1 MAINTKER
9 SLQKVSTLAH
19 MTQICQHLI
28 WKRQLDKKVHKPVL
42 RYCDL
47 SKSVLEQ
54 NLPSAAVS
62 LAHNAETH
70 LIKGYLPTLGV
81 ENNSDANNALDEEY
95 KDIPDAIELGVMNLL
110 GNDTD
115 LYSINTT
122 NPALLDLLA
131 DIPTS
136 QATDSVVLKKSEPP
150 MSKSSKALAKKD
162 TSSVDLD
169 SY

>member
-9 SLQKVSTLAH
+9 SLQKVSNLAH

-42 RYCDL
+42 RY
-47 SKSVLEQ
+47 
-54 NLPSAAVS
+54 
-62 LAHNAETH
+62 
-70 LIKGYLPTLGV
+70 LPTLGV
-81 ENNSDANNALDEEY
+81 ENNSDANYALDEEY